1 MKTLVIGA
9 STNKDRY
16 SYKAIQRLRK
26 LNFDVYALGLNEGE
40 IIVEIESFAFTSNNV
55 TYGVAGE
62 MMGYWKFFPSTKD
75 PENIW
80 GCIPMWGFA
89 KIKHSN
95 NKELKTGERLF
106 GYFPASNI
114 LVMKPIKVS
123 QKTFIDGQDHR
134 KDLPPVYNNYIR
146 LNNEDSYNKDN
157 DNLRALLFP
166 LHITSFCLCD
176 YLQYEDYLGAEQI
189 IIVSA
194 SSKTAIGLAQGL
206 HREKGRP
213 EIVGLTSKRNLD
225 FVKDLNSY
233 DHVITYDELDNI
245 NIDSPAVMV
254 DMARN
259 REILGK
265 LHSSLGNK
273 MIKCITVGMTHWD
286 NETTADDT
294 MGQLMNRERTEF
306 FFAPDHIQKR
316 ISDWGTEGYNQK
328 TSSFMDTR
336 AEQSKSWMNIKE
348 VSGLDNFLSTYDNV
362 IQGDINPN
370 EGIIVNIK
378 SIP

>member
-1 MKTLVIGA
+1 MSLIKEELQTSKINLTERRIVR
-9 STNKDRY
+9 TDFNLD
-16 SYKAIQRLRK
+16 
-26 LNFDVYALGLNEGE
+26 DLNEGE

-95 NKELKTGERLF
+95 NEELKTGERLF

-114 LVMKPIKVS
+114 LVMKPIKIS

-206 HREKGRP
+206 HREKGGP

-254 DMARN
+254 DMAGN

>member
-1 MKTLVIGA
+1 MSLIKEELQTSKINLTERRIV
-9 STNKDRY
+9 TTDFNLD
-16 SYKAIQRLRK
+16 
-26 LNFDVYALGLNEGE
+26 NLNEGE

-95 NKELKTGERLF
+95 NEELKTGERLF

-206 HREKGRP
+206 HREKGGP

-254 DMARN
+254 DMAGN

>member
-1 MKTLVIGA
+1 MSLIKEELQTSKINLTERRIV
-9 STNKDRY
+9 TTDFNLD
-16 SYKAIQRLRK
+16 
-26 LNFDVYALGLNEGE
+26 DLNEGE

-95 NKELKTGERLF
+95 NEELKTGERLF

-245 NIDSPAVMV
+245 NIDIPAVMV
-254 DMARN
+254 DMAGN

>member
-1 MKTLVIGA
+1 MSLIKEELQTSKINLTERRIVR
-9 STNKDRY
+9 TDFNLD
-16 SYKAIQRLRK
+16 
-26 LNFDVYALGLNEGE
+26 DLNEGE

-95 NKELKTGERLF
+95 NEELKTGERLF

-206 HREKGRP
+206 HREKGGP

-245 NIDSPAVMV
+245 NIDSAAVMV
-254 DMARN
+254 DMAGN

>member
-1 MKTLVIGA
+1 MSLIKEELQTSKINLTERRIV
-9 STNKDRY
+9 TTDFN
-16 SYKAIQRLRK
+16 
-26 LNFDVYALGLNEGE
+26 LNDLNEGE

-95 NKELKTGERLF
+95 NNELKTGERLF

-245 NIDSPAVMV
+245 NIDIPAVMV
-254 DMARN
+254 DMAGN

>member
-1 MKTLVIGA
+1 MSLIKEELQTSKINLTERRIV
-9 STNKDRY
+9 TTDFNLD
-16 SYKAIQRLRK
+16 
-26 LNFDVYALGLNEGE
+26 NLNEGE

-95 NKELKTGERLF
+95 NEELKTGERLF

-114 LVMKPIKVS
+114 LVMKPIKIS

-206 HREKGRP
+206 HREKGGP

-254 DMARN
+254 DMAGN

>member
-1 MKTLVIGA
+1 MSLIKEELQTSKINLTERRIV
-9 STNKDRY
+9 TTDFNLD
-16 SYKAIQRLRK
+16 
-26 LNFDVYALGLNEGE
+26 DLNEGE

-95 NKELKTGERLF
+95 NEELKTGERLF

-114 LVMKPIKVS
+114 LVMKPIKIS

-206 HREKGRP
+206 HREKGGP

-254 DMARN
+254 DMAGN